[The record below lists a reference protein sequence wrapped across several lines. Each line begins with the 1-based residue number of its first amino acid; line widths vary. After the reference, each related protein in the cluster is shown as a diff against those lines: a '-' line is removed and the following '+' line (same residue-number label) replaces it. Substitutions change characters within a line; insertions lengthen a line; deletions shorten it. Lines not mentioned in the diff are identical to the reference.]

1 MTWTTKSLKYPE
13 NWIMITSTILAITL
27 DLTVNTL
34 AYTLQAYFELPGMV
48 ATCNGYEVKD
58 SIKTGWIIMAWI
70 CIVSVSGKLTGIFR
84 FRFTLH
90 G

>member
-1 MTWTTKSLKYPE
+1 
-13 NWIMITSTILAITL
+13 MITPTILAITL